1 MGARLSLPRLVL
13 PVVLLLLAPW
23 PAAAQSRPPV
33 GVAFGGGSAHGLA
46 HVGVIRWLEEHHIP
60 IDRAAGTSMGA
71 LAAGFFATGM
81 PAAELQSLLHDM
93 DWNTVFAASTFQFKN
108 VRRKSDAR
116 SFPSRMA
123 FGLKGGL
130 SAPTSPNTGQQI
142 DLLLNRIAAPY
153 YAVASFDDLPT
164 PLRVVAV
171 DLLTAKPIVLER
183 GSLALSMRASMS
195 FPGIFP
201 PVQMDGRVLV
211 DGGVMNN
218 LPADIVRDMGAAHV
232 IAVNV
237 NDLADLQTV
246 NYSVFGLMGAAL
258 DAMMRSNTR
267 TTIAAA
273 DVIINVPMAGFSSTD
288 FSRSDALIEA
298 GYQAAEAMRE
308 QLLPLAVSEAEWA
321 RWVEH
326 RRVARKSAD
335 LTPASV
341 EVRGL
346 AAADSRRLEH
356 LLAHHVGRPLDPA
369 AIERDLGQ
377 LSALDRYEQISW
389 HLITT
394 ASGAPGLE
402 VEATAKPYSPPFLMF
417 GLNVENTTS
426 DQFRVGVTSRFLT
439 FDAVGSGSELR
450 LDATVGSDPGAAA
463 SLYVPFAGAIFITPY
478 GSLTKRTFSVVDSG
492 ADIAQYGQTEWET
505 GVDLG
510 VNLGRNSDVRVG
522 ASLGHLA
529 ARVHIGNPGLPEFRG
544 RRTVAYASWRLD
556 TQDRAVVPTQGL
568 LARAA
573 YRHFIAGAGVTEPDA
588 GERSSTGTGQLSAE
602 ANQFWTF
609 NDHHRLFVLA
619 GGGTSVRHQPL
630 IVDRFELGSPMHL
643 GAYSA
648 GELAGDHYLI
658 ATAGYLR
665 ELTRLP
671 EFLGGPMYAGAWL
684 EAGDAFDDR
693 QKLSWRTNAT
703 TGFIMDTFAGPLL
716 LAASYG
722 SGTRWRAYV
731 SIGRMFR

>member
-1 MGARLSLPRLVL
+1 
-13 PVVLLLLAPW
+13 
-23 PAAAQSRPPV
+23 
-33 GVAFGGGSAHGLA
+33 VAFGGGSAHGLA
-46 HVGVIRWLEEHHIP
+46 HVGVIRWLEEHHVP
-60 IDRAAGTSMGA
+60 IDLAAGTSMGA

-81 PAAELQSLLHDM
+81 PAAELETLLDDM
-93 DWNTVFAASTFQFKN
+93 DWNAVFAASTFQFKN

-116 SFPSRMA
+116 SFPTRMA

-171 DLLTAKPIVLER
+171 DLLTAKPIVLDR

-218 LPADIVRDMGAAHV
+218 LPADVVRDMGAAHV

-237 NDLADLQTV
+237 NDLADRQTV

-267 TTIAAA
+267 TTMAAA
-273 DVIINVPMAGFSSTD
+273 DVIINVTTVGFSSTD
-288 FSRSDALIEA
+288 YSRSAALIEE
-298 GYQAAEAMRE
+298 GYKSAEAARE
-308 QLLPLAVSEAEWA
+308 QLLPFAVSDAEWA
-321 RWVEH
+321 RWIAH
-326 RRVARKSAD
+326 RRAARRSAN
-335 LTPASV
+335 LSPASV

-346 AAADSRRLEH
+346 ATADARRLER
-356 LLAHHVGRPLDPA
+356 LLAHHIGQPLDPP
-369 AIERDLGQ
+369 AIERDLEQ
-377 LSALDRYEQISW
+377 LSALDRYQLISW
-389 HLITT
+389 HLVKT
-394 ASGAPGLE
+394 ADGAPGLA
-402 VEATAKPYSPPFLMF
+402 VQATAKPNEPPSLMF

-426 DQFRVGVTSRFLT
+426 DQFLVSLASRYLA
-439 FDAVGSGSELR
+439 FDTLGSGSELR
-450 LDATVGSDPGAAA
+450 LDANAGSNPGAAA
-463 SLYVPFAGAIFITPY
+463 SLHVPFAGAIFITPY
-478 GSLTKRTFSVVDSG
+478 GSLTKRTFSIVDSG
-492 ADIAQYGQTEWET
+492 SDLAQYGQTAWET
-505 GVDLG
+505 GLDVG
-510 VNLGRNSDVRVG
+510 VNLGRNSDLRVG
-522 ASLGHLA
+522 ASVGHLA
-529 ARVHIGNPGLPEFRG
+529 ARVRIGDPALPQFRG
-544 RRTVAYASWRLD
+544 RRTLAYARWRLD

-568 LARAA
+568 LARAT
-573 YRHFIAGAGVTEPDA
+573 YRHFIGAGATGPDS
-588 GERSSTGTGQLSAE
+588 GERSSTGTDQLSAE
-602 ANQFWTF
+602 ANQFWTVK
-609 NDHHRLFVLA
+609 NHHRLFVLA
-619 GGGTSVRHQPL
+619 GGGASWRDRPL
-630 IVDRFELGSPMHL
+630 VVDRFELGSPMHL

-648 GELAGDHYLI
+648 GDLAGDHYLI

-693 QKLSWRTNAT
+693 QKLAWRTNVT
-703 TGFIMDTFAGPLL
+703 TGFVMDTFAGPLL